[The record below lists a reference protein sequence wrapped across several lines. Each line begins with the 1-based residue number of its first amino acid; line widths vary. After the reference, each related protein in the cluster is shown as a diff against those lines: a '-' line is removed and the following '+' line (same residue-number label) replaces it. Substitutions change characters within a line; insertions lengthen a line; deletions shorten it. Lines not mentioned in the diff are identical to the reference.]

1 MTNSRKKD
9 DEKAMKNNNAR
20 LDNKSFLQMQMEE
33 KRAQKNMERMSGYTI
48 HQILLDIL
56 FFLQRIIFYSMIMKI
71 FVVLFFLNGW
81 QKMRLN

>member
-33 KRAQKNMERMSGYTI
+33 KRAQKNMERMQDKAFADVLTR
-48 HQILLDIL
+48 QIQEG
-56 FFLQRIIFYSMIMKI
+56 QRKD
-71 FVVLFFLNGW
+71 
-81 QKMRLN
+81 